1 MLAALAVGSARPA
14 SAEAQTYADGVLST
28 PGLRGYWRLGET
40 SGTAAADA
48 TGGASGT
55 YVGGVGLG
63 ARGALSSGA
72 DTSVRFDGVD
82 DEMRTGDAV
91 VAGAATLEGWF
102 FWEGGVAVMRDA
114 TSSGGW
120 ILAFDSGGRVAYR
133 VGGTTVTTA
142 LAAADLRDGWHHLA
156 VTASSVASAFYVDGV
171 PVHNGAGAG
180 TAAAAMP
187 WQIMR
192 NGTTSQYAR
201 GRADEVAVYDG
212 ALAAATI
219 REHFESGRDTTD
231 TARARGADGLDGD
244 GVAGA
249 GRARLERRPGR
260 RPRRL

>member
-1 MLAALAVGSARPA
+1 MPGQRDAGVDAGGTGGRERPPGLRGSADGPG
-14 SAEAQTYADGVLST
+14 YADGVLST

-156 VTASSVASAFYVDGV
+156 VTASSGASAFYVDGV

-180 TAAAAMP
+180 HGGGRDAVADHAQRHDEPVHA
-187 WQIMR
+187 R
-192 NGTTSQYAR
+192 ACGR
-201 GRADEVAVYDG
+201 GRG
-212 ALAAATI
+212 L
-219 REHFESGRDTTD
+219 RR
-231 TARARGADGLDGD
+231 RARGGHDPRALRE
-244 GVAGA
+244 
-249 GRARLERRPGR
+249 RARYDRHRGARGARRA
-260 RPRRL
+260 